1 MVGRRG
7 LIHTASD
14 AANAAKLVA
23 LGITATPATPW
34 TGTQQMTVGPHA
46 FHWDG
51 ATWQPGAAGAVNAA
65 PGSSYGARN
74 DITAADAANASK
86 LADLQFT
93 ATPSTAWTS
102 TLQIT
107 VGPHAFHWD
116 GTAWQPGAAGAVNAA
131 PGSSYG
137 ARNDI
142 TAADAANANKLGN
155 LGFTPTPSIA
165 WTATQQMTIGA
176 HAFHW
181 DGATWQPG
189 PA

>member
-1 MVGRRG
+1 MVGRPG

-86 LADLQFT
+86 L
-93 ATPSTAWTS
+93 
-102 TLQIT
+102 
-107 VGPHAFHWD
+107 
-116 GTAWQPGAAGAVNAA
+116 
-131 PGSSYG
+131 
-137 ARNDI
+137 
-142 TAADAANANKLGN
+142 GN
-155 LGFTPTPSIA
+155 LGVHTDTVHGVDGHPADDDRGARIPLGRCHLATGTRMTRRSSRSSDERSRRPSPTS
-165 WTATQQMTIGA
+165 
-176 HAFHW
+176 
-181 DGATWQPG
+181 
-189 PA
+189 